1 MKILSLFWYFIREL
15 VFTNGDEYNPASRKF
30 NMKKVALAAVLM
42 LSLLMNVYVVK
53 QGYRIG
59 KENLELKKQISALK
73 VVDPKAK
80 NKPKTDP
87 L

>member
-1 MKILSLFWYFIREL
+1 MKMLSLFWYFIREL

-30 NMKKVALAAVLM
+30 NMKKVALAAILM

-59 KENLELKKQISALK
+59 QENLELKKQLAALK
-73 VVDPKAK
+73 VAAPKAK
-80 NKPKTDP
+80 NKPISDP
-87 L
+87 S